1 MSERSGTRV
10 DRERLEILSQ
20 TARLACMDRDRVIAK
35 EAFEELGDTYL
46 EGVWG
51 KPERFVHFRTWA
63 RTGQW

>member
-1 MSERSGTRV
+1 MG
-10 DRERLEILSQ
+10 
-20 TARLACMDRDRVIAK
+20 RDRMIAK
-35 EAFEELGDTYL
+35 EAFEDLGDTYL